1 MCNNTTF
8 AGTRD
13 ADNRTIRLDIRKGKF
28 AQWMGQGQQAREYDF
43 IQGCLTGISLRKRE
57 TANGEMTY
65 MDLHFRNGDIHFDV
79 SAIASSSVAAELVAR
94 LANIQDLKSTIRI
107 DVWQRE
113 QYTNCTVHENWEKL
127 TYRNLP
133 KVQKKQKGFSTAID
147 TSERDAAV
155 MQLIDELNGRIA
167 QAARSE
173 TARN

>member
-1 MCNNTTF
+1 MCSNTTF

-65 MDLHFRNGDIHFDV
+65 MDLHFRNGDIRFDV

-127 TYRNLP
+127 PYRVLP
-133 KVQKKQKGFSTAID
+133 KVEKRQKGFSTSID

-155 MQLIDELNGRIA
+155 MQMIDELNGRIA